1 MVCVFFG
8 SDEEK
13 PGSAKKRRKSA
24 SGTPLSRVGSPGT
37 TPFKPAMTERQQMA
51 LLLQMTDPN
60 KQHASKLREC
70 TCIVLPRRLLIT
82 LYGHTSEVS
91 RILCA

>member
-1 MVCVFFG
+1 MYSCLWHTRHSDHHSPIPAESHFPKVTLYMICMYLFY

-60 KQHASKLREC
+60 KQHASK
-70 TCIVLPRRLLIT
+70 
-82 LYGHTSEVS
+82 
-91 RILCA
+91 